1 MDDVHSSQGSY
12 EPISFNSGTI
22 RRSVINHQ
30 EADRRG
36 DRQNLRYE
44 AGKIRDLIISR
55 DDYNGRRKRNPL
67 HNSVTL
73 PIAELQPLCRG
84 NQLRFLVKENR
95 LHAFKGVSAAVVLSI
110 SACIGKN
117 EGNRKNDL
125 SDHAACHS

>member
-12 EPISFNSGTI
+12 EPISFHSGTI

-30 EADRRG
+30 ETDRRG

-44 AGKIRDLIISR
+44 AGKIRDLIIGR

-73 PIAELQPLCRG
+73 TIAELQPLYRG
-84 NQLRFLVKENR
+84 NQLRFPVKESQLNE
-95 LHAFKGVSAAVVLSI
+95 LKGVSAAVGLKSQ
-110 SACIGKN
+110 CMHREK
-117 EGNRKNDL
+117 
-125 SDHAACHS
+125 